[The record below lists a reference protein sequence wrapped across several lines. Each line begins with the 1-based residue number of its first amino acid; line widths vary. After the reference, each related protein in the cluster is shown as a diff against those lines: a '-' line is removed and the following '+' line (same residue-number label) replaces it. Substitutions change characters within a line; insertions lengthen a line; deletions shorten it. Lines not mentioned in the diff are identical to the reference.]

1 MLSERQAQSA
11 AAASALPSGGALVLA
26 LAAQP
31 ADA

>member
-11 AAASALPSGGALVLA
+11 AAASALPSGALVLV